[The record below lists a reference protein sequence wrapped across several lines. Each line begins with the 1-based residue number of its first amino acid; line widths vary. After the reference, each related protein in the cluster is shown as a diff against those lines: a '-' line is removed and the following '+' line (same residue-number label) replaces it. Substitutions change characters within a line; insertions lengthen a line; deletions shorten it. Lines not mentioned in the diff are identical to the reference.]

1 MAALL
6 VSCNKQEEVFVPE
19 DKTVEMTIV
28 ASSDETKTVLGSDGT
43 VTWSAKGEQ
52 LAVIEAAVLDSKS
65 ETAKVTSEDGVTT
78 DKGATM
84 TFGVSLST
92 KTANSFGYYALY
104 PNSAYVDKPTDLA
117 QVKVNLASTQYPTES
132 SFGPSADVLVAKP
145 VTDLTKQPT
154 ELNLQFARVIA
165 VGKMTIKNLNT
176 TENVKKVTFTA
187 AGKAVTGRSYIDLK
201 TAAGVEYGYSD
212 QGVDNVVL
220 DYSGKT
226 IAANGM
232 TAYFTC
238 WPFELA
244 AGEKFSVV
252 VETENYTFTKDIT
265 LADVKSLAFKVGRAS
280 AFNVNFSGIEGVE
293 KAPVTQL
300 VEDGAYVV
308 AYETNMM
315 TVGTT
320 SNSYRGVATLPETA
334 NEDGSYSVDAT
345 AAWNFVYDSAT
356 DTYKISSAAD
366 ATKYIQGSS
375 TDSYFNLVAEKDA
388 TSFTITKDE
397 VDGSVKI
404 ANGTRYIGYNTQS
417 PRFAMYAGSIQQ
429 LVDLNLYPAKFAII
443 PKITVQETL
452 EVASADTESSFPVT
466 LTNVADADV
475 TVYKDADCTEEE
487 NDWITAKLSTDQTA
501 IEYLVYENT
510 TGEPRTA
517 YIQIYALSSDNNE
530 ATAIVTVTQAAAG
543 SASSKTVTYTVT
555 STSAFSISGDAP
567 SGSSAT
573 YSSTYGSK
581 CQLTKNNSMTLTL
594 SGYKGMIVKELTLSM
609 KSNSSSGAGYLSV
622 KAGSESLGSIGS
634 SSSGVNF
641 NNASWYGKWSASYV
655 NVKPTL
661 SNTAYT
667 IQTGENL
674 VIVIGATANS
684 LYCESFTI
692 EYVADPS
699 FAGGSDPVKLAT
711 PSVKCTAKTANSLT
725 FSWDAVA
732 NASGYQ
738 VSVDGGSTYGS
749 TQDGTSYIWTG
760 LSASTTKT
768 LYVKAIGDGTN
779 YTDSDAASAEGTT
792 TAADANDGSLK
803 KPFTAAEAITAIDAG
818 GDLKNKHVKGV
829 ITEVTEFNSTYGSIT
844 YNIKSGE
851 KTLMVYSGLDLG
863 SAQFSSIDD
872 LKVDDEV
879 LVCGTLKKFGTTYE
893 FDYNNYIVTL
903 NGKTEVYAG
912 LKVSGQ
918 TTTFKVGDKFVF
930 GGTVLQDWR
939 GKDDVDV
946 TSSAS
951 FSGYDMN
958 TEGTQT
964 VTVTVGEEST
974 TYKITVKD
982 SGSTSGETTVLYT
995 LDATG
1000 TLQGTNNSYAGNCDI
1015 ESEGITWNVTG
1026 NTQINPW
1033 RIGGKSITNTERAV
1047 YTKTAFSKA
1056 LTSIDVTFG
1065 TASSITVN
1073 SCKIV
1078 YSTSADFSNSKE
1090 VVGTFA
1096 TSSTVKFE
1104 AEYPAE
1110 CYYKLILNVTVTSS
1124 KSNEYVQLS
1133 KIEFIGNN

>member
-1 MAALL
+1 MKSFVRVFGVVAGMAALL

-43 VTWSAKGEQ
+43 VTWSDSGEQ
-52 LAVIEAAVLDSKS
+52 LAVIEAAILDSKS
-65 ETAKVTSEDGVTT
+65 ETAKVTSENGVTT
-78 DKGATM
+78 DEGATM

-92 KTANSFGYYALY
+92 KTADSFGYYALY

-117 QVKVNLASTQYPTES
+117 QVKVNLVSTQAPTKS

-145 VTDLTKQPT
+145 VTGLKKQPT

-165 VGKMTIKNLNT
+165 VGKMTIKDLNT
-176 TENVKKVTFTA
+176 AENVKKVTFTA
-187 AGKAVTGRSYIDLK
+187 ANKAVTGRSYIDFT
-201 TAAGVEYGYSD
+201 TAAGVTYGYSG

-265 LADVKSLAFKVGRAS
+265 LADGKSLAFKVGHAS
-280 AFNVNFSGIEGVE
+280 AFNVSFSGIKGVE
-293 KAPVTQL
+293 KAPATQL
-300 VEDGAYVV
+300 VPDGAYVV
-308 AYETNMM
+308 AYDKNMM

-345 AAWNFVYDSAT
+345 AAWNFVYDATT

-366 ATKYIQGSS
+366 NTLYLSKGSS
-375 TDSYFNLVAEKDA
+375 NTALDLVSKKSA

-397 VDGSVKI
+397 VDGSI
-404 ANGTRYIGYNTQS
+404 RIIYDTRCIGYNDKNVS
-417 PRFAMYAGSIQQ
+417 PRFAMYLSTATDQI
-429 LVDLNLYPAKFAII
+429 VDLNLYPAKFAII

-452 EVASADTESSFPVT
+452 EVPSAGTNNELYTFPVA
-466 LTNVADADV
+466 LTNVEDVEV
-475 TVYKDADCTEEE
+475 TVHGDADCKTTI
-487 NDWITAKLSTDQTA
+487 DWIDVGISADLTELQYMVA
-501 IEYLVYENT
+501 ENS
-510 TGEPRTA
+510 GEARTA
-517 YIQIYALSSDNNE
+517 YIKIYALSSDSSE

-555 STSAFSISGDAP
+555 STSAVSASGDAP

-573 YSSTYGSK
+573 YSSTYSTAN
-581 CQLTKNNSMTLTL
+581 QLTSGNSMTLTL
-594 SGYKGMIVKELTLSM
+594 SGYKGMIVKGLTLSM
-609 KSNSSSGAGYLSV
+609 KSNSSKGAGYLSV

-634 SSSGVNF
+634 SSYGVNF
-641 NNASWYGKWSASYV
+641 NDASWYGKWSTSYV
-655 NVKPTL
+655 DVKPKL

-667 IQTGENL
+667 IHTGENL

-818 GDLKNKHVKGV
+818 GDLTNKYVKGV
-829 ITEVTEFNSTYGSIT
+829 ITEVTSFSSTYGSIT
-844 YNIKSGE
+844 YNIESGE
-851 KTLMVYSGLDLG
+851 KTLTVYGGLDLG
-863 SAQFSSIDD
+863 NPQFTSLAD
-872 LKVDDEV
+872 LKVKDEV
-879 LVCGTLKKFGTTYE
+879 LVVGTLSKYNTSYQLDK
-893 FDYNNYIVTL
+893 NNYLVTL
-903 NGKTEVYAG
+903 NGYSEIYVG

-918 TTTFKVGDKFVF
+918 TTTFNVGDEFVF
-930 GGTVLQDWR
+930 GGTVVQDWR

-951 FSGYDMN
+951 FSGYDKN
-958 TEGTQT
+958 TAGTQT
-964 VTVTVGEEST
+964 VTVTVGDEST
-974 TYKITVKD
+974 TYEITVKAA
-982 SGSTSGETTVLYT
+982 GLKTVTLQYTTTTTTNMTGGNDAATVG
-995 LDATG
+995 LDADEWSVVGSKGGGSNYPGLNKSKYIAIYYNET
-1000 TLQGTNNSYAGNCDI
+1000 
-1015 ESEGITWNVTG
+1015 ES
-1026 NTQINPW
+1026 
-1033 RIGGKSITNTERAV
+1033 A
-1047 YTKTAFSKA
+1047 
-1056 LTSIDVTFG
+1056 
-1065 TASSITVN
+1065 SITV
-1073 SCKIV
+1073 SSSKYTIHSIKITYTGTNYNKGKV
-1078 YSTSADFSNSKE
+1078 LVNGNEVTGTDGTYSINSNSF
-1090 VVGTFA
+1090 VVTNGN
-1096 TSSTVKFE
+1096 TSNTQVR
-1104 AEYPAE
+1104 
-1110 CYYKLILNVTVTSS
+1110 ISS
-1124 KSNEYVQLS
+1124 
-1133 KIEFIGNN
+1133 IEITYN